1 MAQRWIDLTPH
12 PWRDQLI
19 AEAHAR
25 PPAAL
30 SQPALVS
37 RLVMHSGERGVAED
51 RAHLLELCR
60 SLGVSEPSET
70 ARRHRVDTGSL
81 TIVWERHTEFS
92 TYTLVRAQSDEQ
104 PVQWRAAV
112 DAAPKWWRS
121 GLPGALLAA
130 VHVAVRRQENGGPG
144 RRLYRDAFGQDKVI
158 ESGLMDG
165 IASVAADFR
174 PDGDGFVRMFLFDN
188 AVTPIRR
195 GRMVQTLLE
204 IETYRMAALLGFAQ
218 ARETGGDL
226 RRLEEAIAALSDG
239 LSAPADVSHDRDLL
253 QQLTTIAGEAEAL
266 RTQTAYRYAATQA
279 YWRIVMER
287 IEVLQEKPPDAGI
300 GISGFIERR
309 LAPAY
314 RTCLAADARQNA
326 LTDHIARATRLLATR
341 VEVKVSEQNAE
352 LLLSMDRRAK
362 LQLRLQ
368 ETVEGLSVVAI
379 TYYGVG
385 LVGYLAAGLNGLGL
399 KLDKSLITLA
409 AVPVIALAVGLGVR
423 RLRRR
428 LTRDQD
434 LHG

>member
-1 MAQRWIDLTPH
+1 MAQRWIELQAH
-12 PWRDQLI
+12 PWRDQLV

-25 PPAAL
+25 PPAEL
-30 SQPALVS
+30 TQPALVS
-37 RLVMHSGERGVAED
+37 RLVMHSGERAAGDD

-60 SLGVSEPSET
+60 SLGVPEPSAN
-70 ARRHRVDTGSL
+70 ARRHQVDTGSL
-81 TIVWERHTEFS
+81 TVIWERHTEFS
-92 TYTLVRAQSDEQ
+92 TYTLVRSLSADLA
-104 PVQWRAAV
+104 VQWRAAV

-121 GLPGALLAA
+121 GLPGQLLAA
-130 VHVAVRRQENGGPG
+130 VHVALRPQNNGGPE
-144 RRLYRDAFGQDKVI
+144 RRLYRDAFGQDRVI
-158 ESGLMDG
+158 ESSLTEGS
-165 IASVAADFR
+165 ASVAADFR
-174 PDGDGFVRMFLFDN
+174 PDGDGFVRMILFDN
-188 AVTPIRR
+188 ESDPIRQ
-195 GRMVQTLLE
+195 GRLVQTLLE

-226 RRLEEAIAALSDG
+226 RRLEESIAALSEG

-279 YWRIVMER
+279 YWRIVLER
-287 IEVLQEKPPDAGI
+287 IETLQEVPLDGGV

-326 LTDHIARATRLLATR
+326 LTDHVARATRLLATR

-379 TYYGVG
+379 TYYAVG
-385 LVGYLAAGLNGLGL
+385 LVGYLAEGLNGLGL
-399 KLDKSLITLA
+399 SLDKTVVTFA
-409 AVPVIALAVGLGVR
+409 AVPIIALTVGLGVR

-428 LTRDQD
+428 LTRDE
-434 LHG
+434 GGT